1 MKKSNKILILLTFL
15 LTVCIGGFFIC
26 TLDFYSADYRHNN
39 YYDLQLNIPIKK
51 DLLIQVI
58 FYLCIQLQI
67 IVIIMS
73 LVSAVKIQ
81 SVDKKAAYTNC

>member
-1 MKKSNKILILLTFL
+1 M
-15 LTVCIGGFFIC
+15 
-26 TLDFYSADYRHNN
+26 
-39 YYDLQLNIPIKK
+39 
-51 DLLIQVI
+51 QVI